1 MADQHDV
8 LQRLEDIESRVEEAG
23 VVMLRGDVNELL
35 SLCHSLLESQG
46 ELLKCLEDEH
56 ESEFMGTHGCTQ
68 ERPGRPCSTCALLT
82 RAEAVRR
89 ARPAPRGPRDAH
101 QQCRSCHLHL

>member
-1 MADQHDV
+1 MAEEPDA
-8 LQRLEDIESRVEEAG
+8 LKRLDPALWADSGASVRWL
-23 VVMLRGDVNELL
+23 LRLTRA
-35 SLCHSLLESQG
+35 LLESQG

-68 ERPGRPCSTCALLT
+68 ERPGRPCSTCSLLT

-89 ARPAPRGPRDAH
+89 GEG
-101 QQCRSCHLHL
+101 L